1 MKTSQFLI
9 STAAAAAIV
18 SGIGFA
24 YAQTSPSTDPSTS
37 QSTGAD
43 PMQPRD
49 YTTPS
54 TLRGDNLLES
64 GPAGATGAT
73 GPTGETGATGAT
85 GDTGAMGATG
95 AADSTNTQAAPTNPD
110 ASTAA
115 GSNMP
120 NEPAPMTSE
129 RPAQADRN

>member
-9 STAAAAAIV
+9 STAAAVAIV
-18 SGIGFA
+18 GGIGFA
-24 YAQTSPSTDPSTS
+24 YAQTSPST
-37 QSTGAD
+37 GAE
-43 PMQPRD
+43 PMQPSE

-54 TLRGDNLLES
+54 TLRGNNLLEA

-73 GPTGETGATGAT
+73 GAAGPTGATGATGAT
-85 GDTGAMGATG
+85 GDTGAIGATG
-95 AADSTNTQAAPTNPD
+95 ATGTNTLAAPSNPD

-120 NEPAPMTSE
+120 NDPAPMTSE

>member
-18 SGIGFA
+18 GGIGFA
-24 YAQTSPSTDPSTS
+24 YAQSSPST
-37 QSTGAD
+37 GAE
-43 PMQPRD
+43 PMQPSE

-54 TLRGDNLLES
+54 TLRGNNLLEA

-73 GPTGETGATGAT
+73 GAAGPTGATGATGAT

-95 AADSTNTQAAPTNPD
+95 AAGSTNTLAAPINPD

-115 GSNMP
+115 GSNMS
-120 NEPAPMTSE
+120 NDPAPMTSE